1 MEFWMI
7 IPIAIFGFIYIVEK
21 LNKIEKKTDARL
33 KRMEDRLQLITKE
46 MGIIDREPEINKEL
60 RQLMEE
66 GKTVTA
72 VKRVREAFGFS
83 LLEAKQ
89 YVDKL
94 SKRSSDWWF
103 FSLNHA
109 CIYISSN
116 YKVSNYNDRK

>member
-7 IPIAIFGFIYIVEK
+7 IPIAVFGFIYIVEK
-21 LNKIEKKTDARL
+21 LNRIEKKTDARL
-33 KRMEDRLQLITKE
+33 KRMEDGLQLISKE

-66 GKTVTA
+66 GKTVAA

-83 LLEAKQ
+83 ILEAKQ

-94 SKRSSDWWF
+94 
-103 FSLNHA
+103 
-109 CIYISSN
+109 
-116 YKVSNYNDRK
+116 

>member
-21 LNKIEKKTDARL
+21 LNKIEKKNDARL

-72 VKRVREAFGFS
+72 VKRVREAFGLS

-94 SKRSSDWWF
+94 
-103 FSLNHA
+103 
-109 CIYISSN
+109 
-116 YKVSNYNDRK
+116 

>member
-1 MEFWMI
+1 MGFWVI

-21 LNKIEKKTDARL
+21 INRIEKKNDARL
-33 KRMEDRLQLITKE
+33 KRIEDKLQLITKE
-46 MGIIDREPEINKEL
+46 MGIVEREPEINKEL

-72 VKRVREAFGFS
+72 VKRVREVFGFS

-94 SKRSSDWWF
+94 
-103 FSLNHA
+103 
-109 CIYISSN
+109 
-116 YKVSNYNDRK
+116 